1 MSPIAEHA
9 AMVLV
14 ALSDAK
20 NHIRM
25 VNRLVGSNKNLD
37 ALIFDLEKMEAEILT
52 IIKAAQ
58 GMPVW
63 NRLT

>member
-1 MSPIAEHA
+1 
-9 AMVLV
+9 MVLV

-37 ALIFDLEKMEAEILT
+37 ALIFDLEKMEAKILA

-58 GMPVW
+58 GMPVGS
-63 NRLT
+63 RLT

>member
-1 MSPIAEHA
+1 MSPITEHV
-9 AMVLV
+9 AMTLV

-20 NHIRM
+20 HHIRM

-37 ALIFDLEKMEAEILT
+37 ALIFDLEKIDAEILA
-52 IIKAAQ
+52 IIKVAQ

-63 NRLT
+63 SRLT